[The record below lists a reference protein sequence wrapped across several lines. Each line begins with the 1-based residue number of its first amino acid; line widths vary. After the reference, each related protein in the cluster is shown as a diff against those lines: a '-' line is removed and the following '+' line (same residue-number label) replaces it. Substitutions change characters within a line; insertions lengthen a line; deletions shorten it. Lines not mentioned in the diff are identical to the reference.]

1 MQSRMKRESQRV
13 KLDFNALK
21 AGGFIKQVQPDLFT
35 VRLRCPGGKL
45 SATQL
50 RKAADLAEKY
60 GKGEVHNSVRQS
72 IEIPHVHYR
81 DFDAVMAELKEVGWS
96 VASCGPRIRVP
107 TACAGC
113 SWNPNGLMDTQ
124 AMCAEVDKRY
134 FGIATGHHKFKVTF
148 AGCPV
153 DCPRSRGS
161 DLGFQGM
168 VEPKLLQDI
177 CSGCGICVSGCDEHA
192 LKMVNDLPQRDPGK
206 CNYCGDCIK
215 MCPLEAMVE
224 SRKGWLVRVG
234 GKQGKHPIYSW
245 EMAQFVSN
253 EQGLALIEKTA
264 SWYQANAA
272 GRERIGATLLRL
284 GLPRFMD
291 EVIKPLG
298 LEAIGTAEERRKY
311 RALGNMYA

>member
-1 MQSRMKRESQRV
+1 MKRESQRT

-45 SATQL
+45 SAAQL

-72 IEIPHVHYR
+72 IEIPHIHYK
-81 DFDAVMAELKEVGWS
+81 DFDVITAELKEIGWS

-124 AMCAEVDKRY
+124 AMCAEVDRRY
-134 FGIATGHHKFKVTF
+134 FGITTGHHKFKVTF

-153 DCPRSRGS
+153 DCPRSRNS

-177 CSGCGICVSGCDEHA
+177 CSGCGICASGCDENA
-192 LKMVNDLPQRDPGK
+192 LKMVNDLPQRDLNR
-206 CNYCGDCIK
+206 CNQCGDCIK

-245 EMAQFVSN
+245 EIAQFVSN
-253 EQGLALIEKTA
+253 EQGLALVEKTA
-264 SWYQANAA
+264 SWYQANAS
-272 GRERIGATLLRL
+272 GRERIGAALLRL
-284 GLPRFMD
+284 GLPRFID
-291 EVIKPLG
+291 EVVKPLG
-298 LEAIGTAEERRKY
+298 LEVIGTAEERRKY
-311 RALGNMYA
+311 RALGNMYT